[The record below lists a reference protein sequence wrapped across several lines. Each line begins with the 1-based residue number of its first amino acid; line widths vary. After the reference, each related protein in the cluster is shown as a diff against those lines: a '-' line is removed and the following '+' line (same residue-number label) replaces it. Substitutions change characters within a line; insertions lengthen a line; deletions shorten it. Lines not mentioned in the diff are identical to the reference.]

1 MSGVVFFFGI
11 LTFLIITR
19 ESRLIRDIY
28 HEESA
33 NASHLVVEH
42 LRELMIDNRP
52 EGIVKYI
59 QDVNKDTRMKVGIY
73 GREGKP
79 AFGTDIQAPATGAA
93 GQAETFIRTK
103 DDLIFYRPLQNT
115 ENCRSC
121 HAPEY
126 AFIGTVVVKH
136 SVQKMEEAIR
146 GTVRQILIFALFLG
160 ITSEIFLLIIVRK
173 MILKPVE
180 EISRGAQTLMGGKKL
195 DHRIEQ
201 KSDDEIGSLVSCF
214 NEMADSLERSRSN
227 LETAVNQKTKELR
240 VIAELTTSVFK
251 GNMALEDII
260 GEVLTTITAHMGFRY
275 AALCLIDRETG
286 FLSQEYSRGLS
297 TDICS
302 IETSLASRH
311 PLMALIRNS
320 RIAIRNAADIEVP
333 DEFGKVVVIPLL
345 SQQRKRCQDITLC
358 TLKDCPAFSNPDD
371 RCWLIQGTLC
381 CSPIA
386 VAGPDKIYGCL
397 HCEAFPVIGVLLMG
411 RNEEI
416 TKTSVHSLEI
426 LASGVTSAIE
436 NRRFIEGKKEDIS
449 NLVMLHDMSTDVLQ
463 SLDIRRLTE
472 SIVSSA
478 ISLAKMDAAILWL
491 KGTDGRLNF
500 ERGAGLDESRVPP
513 SIPVDGTFTGRS
525 VIERQL
531 IETVKISEAP
541 CLRDLLKHHAFLYA
555 ASIPLMH
562 EGEVF
567 GCLTLFKKR
576 DFLMTDS
583 ETAIIGLF
591 SGQASA
597 AINAARLYRSL
608 DKSEKRYKE
617 LVETAQDAIFTI
629 SPEGIFTSLNRAF
642 ESITG
647 WSREEWLGNNF
658 APLINPDDLAFAAS
672 ISQQVL
678 QGEVPPLFELRVSSK
693 SGEYQI
699 IELRVVP
706 QHYGNEVTGLMG
718 IGRNVTARRKMEQA
732 LHAEKEFSDAIFN
745 NMIMGVMV
753 IDRNGKIVRLNRAGA
768 GILKVGY
775 QEMTDERL
783 SEVLPE
789 ITDFLLISNDRS
801 REVYVGQGEQRVPIG
816 FNSSPLLDPEGS
828 PIATI
833 VVFRDLSEIKK
844 LRAEIKRKEHFESMG
859 KVLSGVAHEVRNP
872 LFGISAIAQ
881 ILEREVVSEQH
892 QALVKALL
900 KEAARMKNLIDELL
914 LYSRPARLNI
924 REIDLGILLEEIKYS
939 LHGKRN
945 EIQISVQLPPLFIIR
960 ADAEKITQVF
970 LNLLNNAMAAA
981 VTTVKISAHISAAGG
996 AEIKIEDDGP
1006 GIPAEHLDKIFDPFF
1021 TTKTGG
1027 TGLGLPI
1034 CKKIV
1039 EDHGG
1044 EISVKTEPG
1053 RGTEVAVNL
1062 RA

>member
-1 MSGVVFFFGI
+1 
-11 LTFLIITR
+11 
-19 ESRLIRDIY
+19 
-28 HEESA
+28 
-33 NASHLVVEH
+33 
-42 LRELMIDNRP
+42 MIENRP

-93 GQAETFIRTK
+93 VHAETFIRTK
-103 DDLIFYRPLQNT
+103 DDLIFYRPLHNT
-115 ENCRSC
+115 EKCRSC
-121 HAPEY
+121 HAPEF

-146 GTVRQILIFALFLG
+146 GTVKQIIIFAVFLG
-160 ITSEIFLLIIVRK
+160 ITSEIFLLFIVRR
-173 MILKPVE
+173 MILKPVA
-180 EISRGAQTLMGGKKL
+180 EISKGAQALMGGKKL

-201 KSDDEIGSLVSCF
+201 KSDDEIGSLVSSF
-214 NEMADSLERSRSN
+214 NDMADSLERSRAN

-251 GNMALEDII
+251 GDMALKDII
-260 GEVLTTITAHMGFRY
+260 GEVLTTITDHMGFRY

-286 FLSQEYSRGLS
+286 FLSHEYNRGLG
-297 TDICS
+297 TDICT
-302 IETSLASRH
+302 IETSIACKH
-311 PLMALIRNS
+311 PLMALIRES
-320 RIAIRNAADIEVP
+320 RIAIRNAADIGVP
-333 DEFGKVVVIPLL
+333 DEFGRVVVIPLL
-345 SQQRKRCQDITLC
+345 SQQRKRCRELTHCSLE
-358 TLKDCPAFSNPDD
+358 DCPAFSNSDD
-371 RCWLIQGTLC
+371 RCWLLHGTLC

-411 RNEEI
+411 RDEEI

-449 NLVMLHDMSTDVLQ
+449 NLVKLHDMSANVLQ
-463 SLDIRRLTE
+463 SLDISRLTE
-472 SIVSSA
+472 SIVTSA
-478 ISLAKMDAAILWL
+478 ISIAKMDAALLWL
-491 KGTDGRLNF
+491 KGADGSLNF
-500 ERGAGLDESRVPP
+500 ERGAGLDESMVPP
-513 SIPVDGTFTGRS
+513 ALPVNDTFTGRAI
-525 VIERQL
+525 VERQI
-531 IETVKISEAP
+531 IETVKISDVP

-562 EGEVF
+562 EGDVF
-567 GCLTLFKKR
+567 GCLTLFKAR

-583 ETAIIGLF
+583 EKAIIKLF
-591 SGQASA
+591 SSQVSA
-597 AINAARLYRSL
+597 ALNAARLYRSL
-608 DKSEKRYKE
+608 AESEKRYKE
-617 LVETAQDAIFTI
+617 LVETAQDAIITV
-629 SPEGIFTSLNRAF
+629 SPEGVFTSLNRAF

-647 WSREEWLGNNF
+647 WSREEWLGKNF
-658 APLINPDDLAFAAS
+658 SPLIHPEDRAVAMTGL
-672 ISQQVL
+672 QRVM
-678 QGEVPPLFELRVSSK
+678 QGEMPPLFELRVASR
-693 SGEYQI
+693 SGEHQI
-699 IELRVVP
+699 VELIVVP
-706 QHYGNEVTGLMG
+706 QYAGTTVKELMG
-718 IGRNVTARRKMEQA
+718 IGRNITARKKMEQA
-732 LHAEKEFSDAIFN
+732 LSSEKEFSDAIFN

-768 GILKVGY
+768 GILKVDY
-775 QEMTDERL
+775 KNVTDERL
-783 SEVLPE
+783 AEVLPQ
-789 ITDFLLISNDRS
+789 ITDFVVMSNDRS
-801 REVYVGQGEQRVPIG
+801 REIDVGQGEQRVPIG
-816 FNSSPLLDPEGS
+816 FTSSPLLDPEGS
-828 PIATI
+828 PVATI

-844 LRAEIKRKEHFESMG
+844 LQAEIKRKEHFESMG

-881 ILEREVVSEQH
+881 ILEREISSTQH
-892 QALVKALL
+892 QSLIKALL
-900 KEAARMKNLIDELL
+900 KEAGRMKNLIDELL

-924 REIDLGILLEEIKYS
+924 REIDLGILMDEIKYS
-939 LHGKRN
+939 LHGKRD
-945 EIQISVQLPPLFIIR
+945 EIRIEAQLPQLFIIK

-970 LNLLNNAMAAA
+970 LNLLNNALAAA
-981 VTTVKISAHISAAGG
+981 VATVKISAHISSEGG
-996 AEIKIEDDGP
+996 TEIQIEDDGP

-1039 EDHGG
+1039 EDHRGQ
-1044 EISVKTEPG
+1044 ISVKTGPG
-1053 RGTEVAVNL
+1053 RGTAVTVTL